1 MSIVIVD
8 YFVSWKWGHWKYS
21 YHFMT
26 WIAGYGNFE
35 CCDWGAWMEFFL
47 PWYCYCYTLLH
58 LLIYFSVFY
67 ELESRNDI
75 AIMGMIGIFQTRGE
89 SRNPSSSPHYWS
101 FLGLTNDEEEVGGE
115 QRLDSSSFAVWYSL
129 FRFGLV
135 KISII
140 NPLLF
145 SIVVIIP
152 SAATMRW
159 SYLHSKSHASFL
171 CPDIFFSSKF
181 LWESSKHARR
191 RREEREW
198 WW

>member
-1 MSIVIVD
+1 MNGIFLAVIL
-8 YFVSWKWGHWKYS
+8 
-21 YHFMT
+21 
-26 WIAGYGNFE
+26 I
-35 CCDWGAWMEFFL
+35 L
-47 PWYCYCYTLLH
+47 LYTFTLVT
-58 LLIYFSVFY
+58 YFSVFY

-159 SYLHSKSHASFL
+159 SYLGGSGDVLPHSL
-171 CPDIFFSSKF
+171 
-181 LWESSKHARR
+181 
-191 RREEREW
+191 
-198 WW
+198 